1 MTSNVIWKLLI
12 REKVKKSLN
21 LFPKNDQKRVLKA
34 FFDLIH
40 DPYLGD
46 IVKLES
52 KDNLWRRRV
61 GPYRVK
67 FQIKNA
73 EKIIYVYEIKR
84 RTSSTY

>member
-52 KDNLWRRRV
+52 KDN
-61 GPYRVK
+61 
-67 FQIKNA
+67 
-73 EKIIYVYEIKR
+73 
-84 RTSSTY
+84 